1 MPRHCRQLS
10 HKGIYHVMVRGIEK
24 SDIFHNDDDKLKFLD
39 ILEKKKSENEFDL
52 FAFCLMDNH
61 VHLLLKEKEF
71 SLSRIMKCINVS
83 YALYFNKTY
92 SRVGYLFQ
100 DRFKSEIIN
109 NEAYLLEVIRYIHNN
124 HVKAGMVKNSTDYHC
139 SSYNFYIT
147 NEDSALVNKE
157 LILSIF
163 SNKPEEG
170 INSFIQFSIAK
181 SGMNFLDLAED
192 ISREENENIDYAI
205 NEFVQK
211 NLVKLNDIQ
220 GKVNK
225 KHALLRNILVR
236 ELRRNEISDRRIA
249 KVLGIG
255 KSTVNRTK

>member
-1 MPRHCRQLS
+1 M
-10 HKGIYHVMVRGIEK
+10 IRGIEK
-24 SDIFHNDDDKLKFLD
+24 SDIFHNDYDKLKFLD

-124 HVKAGMVKNSTDYHC
+124 PVKAGMVKNSTDYHW

-147 NEDSALVNKE
+147 NKDSALVNKE

-192 ISREENENIDYAI
+192 ISREENENIDYVI